1 MCLIISGVNK
11 EAKSNCVNTDTKT
24 SNLIKNKGFIFFLG
38 NRNGFFFCRYYAC
51 ISAVKWPL
59 IYF

>member
-24 SNLIKNKGFIFFLG
+24 SNLIKNKGFIFFSWEQKW
-38 NRNGFFFCRYYAC
+38 FFFAD
-51 ISAVKWPL
+51 IMHAFL
-59 IYF
+59 Q